1 MPVSIC
7 LCVFICSCVSVEGV
21 QRMHK
26 VSLVQACQFILSIF
40 TFMFVPEVQRS
51 FHPWKIKSCTKWT
64 LLKVNRATVP
74 ISFAKKW
81 YKMKWDKIKYCTKWT
96 LFKATALTPLAKSHT
111 ANCTLFLWM
120 PTALLFLFFWM
131 PTALLLNLNTPG
143 ILRGPILLP
152 FLPNAFTSLSNLAFC
167 IISLHW
173 QSRDL
178 FAWNAWKQCILY
190 NIQCTQYPWH
200 LKSFCWR
207 DLRHQAGNCQTRETF
222 PRPSCQSLLIL
233 RGVKRGLL

>member
-1 MPVSIC
+1 M
-7 LCVFICSCVSVEGV
+7 
-21 QRMHK
+21 
-26 VSLVQACQFILSIF
+26 
-40 TFMFVPEVQRS
+40 
-51 FHPWKIKSCTKWT
+51 
-64 LLKVNRATVP
+64 
-74 ISFAKKW
+74 
-81 YKMKWDKIKYCTKWT
+81 KYCTKWT
-96 LFKATALTPLAKSHT
+96 LFKATALTPLAKSHS
-111 ANCTLFLWM
+111 ANCTLFRWM
-120 PTALLFLFFWM
+120 PTALLFLFRWM

-200 LKSFCWR
+200 LKSFCWW

-222 PRPSCQSLLIL
+222 PRPSCSKPPDIERCQEGPFVMLQIHKKKVTTLQASRKVTTFPIVILLKASWYWEVWRKDFCNI
-233 RGVKRGLL
+233 KNS